1 MNSLSPSHSCRRSKR
16 WAGFTLVEFVVATG
30 MFLVLGGAILTLF
43 AQHAPLFNRQQNL
56 VAVNIAMQNVVSQMQ
71 LDLANAGTGY
81 YPGTVIAS
89 WPIGVT
95 IQNQPSGGG
104 PCNIPA
110 TFTYTAA
117 CFDTLNILTI
127 NQNVPP
133 AHPTNNTGGTASTI
147 CSNIASSPF
156 YIQPNAGQ
164 TPAQTAA
171 GYNAGDQV
179 LLITSGY
186 GAHGVQGPT
195 GGNSATASSG
205 TLINSF
211 VLTGPP
217 TAGPNYVAL
226 PFTPASGVNLYT
238 NDPLNISNADSTNL
252 GAAFCAGDWVMK
264 LEPTTYYVSVA
275 NPQDPELI
283 RQQNGTANV
292 IAEQI
297 IGFKVGAAT
306 WIPALSTSTLTYSYY
321 AQNSN
326 AATPPGYGANY
337 ELVRSVQVT
346 LVART
351 NPNPDP
357 SYTFRNTF
365 DGGPYQVTDATVV
378 INPRNLTMNGN

>member
-1 MNSLSPSHSCRRSKR
+1 M
-16 WAGFTLVEFVVATG
+16 
-30 MFLVLGGAILTLF
+30 F
-43 AQHAPLFNRQQNL
+43 AQHAPLFTRQQNM
-56 VAVNIAMQNVVSQMQ
+56 VALNIAMQDAVSQME

-95 IQNQPSGGG
+95 ISNQPSGAG
-104 PCNIPA
+104 PCNNAA

-127 NQNVPP
+127 NQNVLP
-133 AHPTNNTGGTASTI
+133 AHPTDATGGTASTI

-171 GYNAGDQV
+171 GYAVGSQV
-179 LLITSGY
+179 LLITTG
-186 GAHGVQGPT
+186 GGTHGVQGPT
-195 GGNSATASSG
+195 GGNGSSASSG

-211 VLTGPP
+211 VVTGAPAVG
-217 TAGPNYVAL
+217 TNYVAL
-226 PFTPASGVNLYT
+226 PFTPAASGVLYT
-238 NDPLNISNADSTNL
+238 NDPLNISNANSTNL
-252 GAAFCAGDWVMK
+252 GGAFCSADWVMT
-264 LEPTTYYVSVA
+264 LQPTTYYVDVTT
-275 NPQDPELI
+275 PQDPKLM
-283 RQQNGTANV
+283 RSQNGTTDI

-306 WIPALSTSTLTYSYY
+306 WIPAASTSTLTYSFY
-321 AQNSN
+321 APNAS
-326 AATPPGYGANY
+326 AATPPGYGNNF
-337 ELVRSVQVT
+337 ELVRSVNVT
-346 LVART
+346 LVGRT

-357 SYTFRNTF
+357 TYTFRNTF
-365 DGGPYQVTDATVV
+365 DGGPYQVSDATVV